1 MGHSELFYCWLI
13 FYECPEL
20 RNVAQS
26 GFVNYYLWMQAEDII
41 FLVFGNL
48 GISFS
53 VWLIGD
59 SYVSLKNNS
68 HDLSQLW

>member
-1 MGHSELFYCWLI
+1 MFTHGAFRNLLPLANFC
-13 FYECPEL
+13 ECPEL
-20 RNVAQS
+20 CYVAL
-26 GFVNYYLWMQAEDII
+26 GVFVSYYLWMQAEDII

-48 GISFS
+48 RISFS

-68 HDLSQLW
+68 HNLL